1 MLCLPPHLTDK
12 YFLNFEKIMK
22 RLIYIKTAIALLI
35 LICHLPASAQVCTGS
50 LGDPQVNVTFG
61 SGSNPGSPLQAA
73 STTYTFTS
81 VNCPPDGSY
90 TLVNS
95 TAACFGNT
103 WHTVTEDHT
112 PNDINGYMMLI
123 NASVNPGVFYIDTVK
138 NLCANTTYEF
148 AAWIMNVI
156 LPTACSQNPKSPK
169 LLFSIETI
177 TGTVLGTYSTGDI
190 PALSAPAWK
199 QYGLFFTTPVN
210 TNDVVIRLS
219 NTAAGGC
226 GNDLILDDITF
237 RPCGPT
243 VTTATPNNNLTA
255 VDICKG
261 ATSNV
266 SFSATIGPGYLV
278 PASQWQQ
285 SQDNGVTWQDIAG
298 ATTTNY
304 QFTQTAVGGYKYRL
318 SVAEGTN
325 VSLVGCRVASNP
337 VSITIHDLPA
347 ATATSNSPVCEKQVI
362 TLNAAGGN
370 TYTWSGP
377 AGFTSATANPSF
389 LAQTNSGG
397 QYDVTVNDQF
407 GCKSTAAV
415 NVVTQPKPTAAIAP
429 IPPFC
434 EGSTVTLQAGG
445 GKNYNWLPVTG
456 LSAADIPNPFAS
468 PVDTT
473 TYTVVVSGN
482 GNCTD
487 TAKITLN
494 VLKKPLADAGSD
506 KILLKGQ
513 SIILTGKAI
522 GSSVSSSW
530 TPASYLNNPLL
541 LQPIATPLIDITYT
555 LTVTSN
561 AGCGT
566 VSDDVFVKVYN
577 DIYVPSAFSPNG
589 DRLNDSWRVE
599 TLIAV
604 PDAQVMIYNR
614 YGKIVYAAKGIDAKW
629 DGTYKGKPLPAGAY
643 AYMIDLKNGR
653 PLIKGMVMLLR

>member
-1 MLCLPPHLTDK
+1 MLCLPPHLTGK

-22 RLIYIKTAIALLI
+22 RLIYFKTAIVLLI

-50 LGDPQVNVTFG
+50 LGDPQINVTFG
-61 SGSNPGSPLQAA
+61 SGSNPGPPLQAA

-95 TAACFGNT
+95 TAGCFGNS
-103 WHTVTEDHT
+103 WHTVAEDHT

-177 TGTVLGTYSTGDI
+177 TGTILGTYSTGDI
-190 PALSAPAWK
+190 LALSAPAWK

-243 VTTATPNNNLTA
+243 VTTATPNNNLTS

-261 ATSNV
+261 AASNV

-304 QFTQTAVGGYKYRL
+304 QFNQTAVGGYKYRL

-325 VSLVGCRVASNP
+325 VSIAGCRVASNP
-337 VSITIHDLPA
+337 VSITIHDLPV
-347 ATATSNSPVCEKQVI
+347 ATATSNSPVCEKQ
-362 TLNAAGGN
+362 
-370 TYTWSGP
+370 
-377 AGFTSATANPSF
+377 
-389 LAQTNSGG
+389 
-397 QYDVTVNDQF
+397 YDVTASDLY

-415 NVVTQPKPTAAIAP
+415 NVITQSKPTASIAP
-429 IPPFC
+429 ISPFC

-513 SIILTGKAI
+513 SIFLTGKAN

-530 TPASYLNNPLL
+530 TPASYLNDPLL
-541 LQPIATPLIDITYT
+541 LRPIATPLIDITYT

-643 AYMIDLKNGR
+643 AYMINLKNGR